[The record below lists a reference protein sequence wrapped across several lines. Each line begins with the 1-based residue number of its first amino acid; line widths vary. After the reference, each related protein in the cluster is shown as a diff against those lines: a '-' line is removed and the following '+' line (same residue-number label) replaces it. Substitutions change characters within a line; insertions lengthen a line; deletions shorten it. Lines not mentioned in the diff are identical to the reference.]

1 MNAIVDTKTS
11 YLDAIT
17 ARCESAP
24 GQTVPWVR
32 ALRELAGMQFEAQGF
47 PTTRDEAWKYTNVA
61 SLVRQVYTPA
71 PADTSAVMADVS
83 QIVFPGLE
91 VDRLVFVDGHYAP
104 HLSTPVSVT
113 GTHIGSLAT
122 ALDRPTD
129 GLEAHLG
136 QISSLE
142 KHPFAALNT
151 AFLTDGAW
159 LHLAPGTVAER
170 PIHLVFLATGR
181 QVLAQPHNLIVLEEG
196 AQATVIEHYV
206 ALNDARYFTNAVTE
220 TSLAKG
226 AALEHY
232 RVQQEG
238 AQAYHIGGMHVRQ
251 ACESR
256 FTSHA
261 IDLGGVLV
269 RNDLRTVLA
278 AEYAHCA
285 LNGLYVLDG
294 RQHVDNHTLIDHAKP
309 NGTSS
314 EYYKGVLDGRS
325 RAVFNGRVVVQPDAQ
340 HTDARQ
346 MNNNL
351 LLSEDAEVDT
361 KPELEIY
368 ADDVKC
374 SHGAT
379 VGQLDADALFY
390 LRSRAV
396 DEAAARDLLTYAF
409 ANDILSRFRLMP
421 IRVELERKLTARLLR
436 GREIKEL
443 ELV

>member
-1 MNAIVDTKTS
+1 MNAVVDTRTR
-11 YLDAIT
+11 YLEAI
-17 ARCESAP
+17 AAGRASAP
-24 GQTVPWVR
+24 GHAVPWVR
-32 ALRELAGMQFEAQGF
+32 ALREAAGMQFEAQGF

-61 SLVRQVYTPA
+61 PLARQAYAPA
-71 PADTSAVMADVS
+71 PRAVAATAADADR
-83 QIVFPGLE
+83 IAFPGL
-91 VDRLVFVDGHYAP
+91 DAHRLVFVDGHYAP
-104 HLSTPVSVT
+104 HLSTPVAAAGVEA
-113 GTHIGSLAT
+113 GSLAE
-122 ALDRPTD
+122 ALEREGDA
-129 GLEAHLG
+129 LEPYLG
-136 QISSLE
+136 QIAPLDQ
-142 KHPFAALNT
+142 HAFAALNT
-151 AFLTDGAW
+151 AFLSDGAW
-159 LHLAPGTVAER
+159 LRLAPGTVLER
-170 PIHLVFLATGR
+170 PIHLVFLATGSE
-181 QVLAQPHNLIVLEEG
+181 VLAQPHNLIVLEEG
-196 AQATVIEHYV
+196 AEATVIEHYL
-206 ALNDARYFTNAVTE
+206 ALRDGRYFTNAVTE

-232 RVQQEG
+232 RLQQEG

-251 ACESR
+251 AGESR

-261 IDLGGVLV
+261 IDLGGLLV

-278 AEYAHCA
+278 AEHATCA

-309 NGTSS
+309 RGTSS

-325 RAVFNGRVVVQPDAQ
+325 RAVFNGRVIVQPDAQ
-340 HTDARQ
+340 HTDAQQ

-351 LLSEDAEVDT
+351 LLSQDAEIDT

-379 VGQLDADALFY
+379 VGQLDPDALFY

-409 ANDILSRFRLMP
+409 ANDILSRFRVMP
-421 IRVELERKLTARLLR
+421 IRLELERKLTARLLH

>member
-1 MNAIVDTKTS
+1 MNAIVDAKTS
-11 YLDAIT
+11 YLDAIL
-17 ARCESAP
+17 AGREEAP
-24 GQTVPWVR
+24 GRALPWVR
-32 ALRELAGMQFEAQGF
+32 ALREAAGMHFEAQGF
-47 PTTRDEAWKYTNVA
+47 PTTRDESWKYTNVA
-61 SLVRQVYTPA
+61 PLVRQSYAAASREAASLPG
-71 PADTSAVMADVS
+71 DVS
-83 QIVFPGLE
+83 RIAFPQLE
-91 VDRLVFVDGHYAP
+91 AHRLVFVDGFFAP
-104 HLSTPVSVT
+104 QLSSSVSLAGVQA
-113 GTHIGSLAT
+113 GSLAD
-122 ALDRPTD
+122 ALERA
-129 GLEAHLG
+129 GEALEPYLG
-136 QISSLE
+136 RIASLE

-151 AFLTDGAW
+151 AFLADGAW
-159 LHLAPGTVAER
+159 LHVGAGIALER
-170 PIHLVFLATGR
+170 PIHLVFLASGA
-181 QVLAQPHNLIVLEEG
+181 QVLAQPHNLIVLDEG

-206 ALNDARYFTNAVTE
+206 ALKEGRCFTNAVTE
-220 TSLAKG
+220 ISLARG
-226 AALEHY
+226 ATLEHY
-232 RVQQEG
+232 RVQQQD
-238 AQAYHIGGMHVRQ
+238 AQAYHVGGLHVRQ
-251 ACESR
+251 AGATR

-261 IDLGGVLV
+261 VDLGGMLV
-269 RNDLRTVLA
+269 RNDLRAVLA
-278 AEYAHCA
+278 EEQAACT

-314 EYYKGVLDGRS
+314 EFYKGVLDGRS
-325 RAVFNGRVVVQPDAQ
+325 RAVFNGRVIVHPDAQ
-340 HTDARQ
+340 HTDAQQ

-379 VGQLDADALFY
+379 VGQLDPDALFY

-409 ANDILSRFRLMP
+409 ANDILGRFRLMP
-421 IRVELERKLTARLLR
+421 IRLELERKLTARLLR